1 MDRQASDRTKLHIMD
16 KKAFDRAIRQI
27 VNQERGRYG
36 IGTLSE
42 KTLHA
47 VVKHYMEPDEDYHEV
62 PLEGFVADIFRD
74 NTVTEIQTA
83 HFDVLRR
90 KLDKFLPLYPVTI
103 VYPIPATKWVVWVD
117 PESGLEVSKRK
128 SPKKGSPY
136 QAFRELYRIRNYL
149 NHPNLQIL
157 FLFIDMDETKILD
170 GWSRDKKKG
179 ATKYDRIPVELVD
192 EMLFERVED
201 YRMMIPPELSAF
213 TTREYAKS
221 TKIPLSH
228 AQTALNIFY
237 YLQLVERIGKKGNSY
252 VYEVK
257 E

>member
-1 MDRQASDRTKLHIMD
+1 MDRKSFHQAIER
-16 KKAFDRAIRQI
+16 I
-27 VNQERGRYG
+27 VNQERERYG

-42 KTLHA
+42 KTVHA
-47 VVKHYMEPDEDYHEV
+47 VVKHYMEPNEDYHEV
-62 PLEGFVADIFRD
+62 PLEGFVADIFRED
-74 NTVTEIQTA
+74 AVTEIQTA
-83 HFDVLRR
+83 HFNVLRR

-103 VYPIPATKWVVWVD
+103 VYPIPAVKWVIWVD
-117 PESGLEVSKRK
+117 PGSGAEVSRRK

-136 QAFRELYRIRNYL
+136 QAFNELYKIKSYL
-149 NHPNLQIL
+149 GDPNLRIL
-157 FLFIDMDETKILD
+157 FLFIDMEETRLLD
-170 GWSRDKKKG
+170 GWSRDKKRG
-179 ATKYDRIPVELVD
+179 ATKYDRIPLELVD

-201 YRMMIPPELSAF
+201 YRMMIPPELSGF

-237 YLQLVERIGKKGNSY
+237 YLNVVERIGKKGNSY
-252 VYEVK
+252 LYEVR

>member
-1 MDRQASDRTKLHIMD
+1 MDRKIFHQAIER
-16 KKAFDRAIRQI
+16 I
-27 VNQERGRYG
+27 VNQERERYG

-42 KTLHA
+42 KTVHA
-47 VVKHYMEPDEDYHEV
+47 VVKHYMEPNEAYHEV
-62 PLEGFVADIFRD
+62 PLEGFVADIFRED
-74 NTVTEIQTA
+74 AVTEIQTA
-83 HFDVLRR
+83 HFNVLRR

-103 VYPIPATKWVVWVD
+103 VYPIPAVKWVIWVD
-117 PESGLEVSKRK
+117 PGSGAEVSRRK

-136 QAFRELYRIRNYL
+136 QAFNELYKIKSYL
-149 NHPNLQIL
+149 GDPNLRIL
-157 FLFIDMDETKILD
+157 FLFIDMEETRLLD
-170 GWSRDKKKG
+170 GWSRDKKRG
-179 ATKYDRIPVELVD
+179 ATKYDRIPLELVD

-201 YRMMIPPELSAF
+201 YRMMIPPELSGF

-237 YLQLVERIGKKGNSY
+237 YLNVVERIGKKGNSY
-252 VYEVK
+252 LYEVR

>member
-1 MDRQASDRTKLHIMD
+1 MDR
-16 KKAFDRAIRQI
+16 KAFDRALEKIVYGERQ
-27 VNQERGRYG
+27 RPG

-47 VVKHYMEPDEDYHEV
+47 VVKNYMEPDEDYQEI
-62 PLEGFVADIFRD
+62 PLEGYVADIFRD
-74 NTVTEIQTA
+74 NQVIEIQTA

-90 KLDKFLPLYPVTI
+90 KLDRFLPLYQVTI
-103 VYPIPATKWVVWVD
+103 VYPIPAAKWVVWVD
-117 PESGLEVSKRK
+117 PETGVPVSRRK

-149 NHPNLQIL
+149 GEPNLNIL
-157 FLFIDMDETKILD
+157 FLFMDVEETKLLD
-170 GWSRDKKKG
+170 GWSQDKKRG
-179 ATKYDRIPVELVD
+179 ATKYDRVPVRLVD
-192 EMLFERVED
+192 EMLFERTED

-213 TTREYAKS
+213 TTREYAKA

-228 AQTALNIFY
+228 AQTALNIFH
-237 YLQLVERIGKKGNSY
+237 YLKLVERVGKKGNAY
-252 VYEVK
+252 IYEVR

>member
-1 MDRQASDRTKLHIMD
+1 MDRKIFHQAIER
-16 KKAFDRAIRQI
+16 I
-27 VNQERGRYG
+27 VNQERERYG

-42 KTLHA
+42 KTVHA
-47 VVKHYMEPDEDYHEV
+47 VVKHYMEPNEDYHEV
-62 PLEGFVADIFRD
+62 PLEGFVADIFRED
-74 NTVTEIQTA
+74 AVTEIQTA
-83 HFDVLRR
+83 HFNVLRR

-103 VYPIPATKWVVWVD
+103 VYPIPAVKWVIWVD
-117 PESGLEVSKRK
+117 PGSGAEVSRRK

-136 QAFRELYRIRNYL
+136 HAFNELYKIKSYL
-149 NHPNLQIL
+149 GDPNLRIL
-157 FLFIDMDETKILD
+157 FLFIDMEETRLLD
-170 GWSRDKKKG
+170 GWSRDKKRG
-179 ATKYDRIPVELVD
+179 ATKYDRIPLELVD

-201 YRMMIPPELSAF
+201 YRMMIPPELSGF

-237 YLQLVERIGKKGNSY
+237 YLNVVERIGKKGNSY
-252 VYEVK
+252 LYEVR

>member
-1 MDRQASDRTKLHIMD
+1 MDRKIFHQAIER
-16 KKAFDRAIRQI
+16 I
-27 VNQERGRYG
+27 VNQERERYG

-42 KTLHA
+42 KTVHA
-47 VVKHYMEPDEDYHEV
+47 VVKHYMEPNEDYHEV
-62 PLEGFVADIFRD
+62 PLEGFVADIFRED
-74 NTVTEIQTA
+74 AVTEIQTA
-83 HFDVLRR
+83 HFNVLRR

-103 VYPIPATKWVVWVD
+103 VYPIPAVKWVIWVD
-117 PESGLEVSKRK
+117 PGSGTEVSRRK

-136 QAFRELYRIRNYL
+136 QAFNELYKIKSYL
-149 NHPNLQIL
+149 GDPNLRIL
-157 FLFIDMDETKILD
+157 FLFIDMEETRLLD
-170 GWSRDKKKG
+170 GWSRDKKRG
-179 ATKYDRIPVELVD
+179 ATKYDRIPLELVD

-201 YRMMIPPELSAF
+201 YRMMIPPELSGF

-237 YLQLVERIGKKGNSY
+237 YLNVVERIGKKGNSY
-252 VYEVK
+252 LYEVR